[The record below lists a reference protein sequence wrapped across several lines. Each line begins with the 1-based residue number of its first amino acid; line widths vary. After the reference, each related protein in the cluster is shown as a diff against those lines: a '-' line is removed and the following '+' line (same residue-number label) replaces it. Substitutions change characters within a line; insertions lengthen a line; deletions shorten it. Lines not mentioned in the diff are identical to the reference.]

1 MLTTLTPVNQL
12 RKAKWSRPFC
22 FYNKDQ
28 IFDIKKVIFLILVR
42 KKE

>member
-1 MLTTLTPVNQL
+1 MLTALSPVNYV
-12 RKAKWSRPFC
+12 REAKCYGHFC

-28 IFDIKKVIFLILVR
+28 IFDIKKVIFFILVR

>member
-1 MLTTLTPVNQL
+1 MLTALSPVNYV
-12 RKAKWSRPFC
+12 REAKWSRPFC

-28 IFDIKKVIFLILVR
+28 IFDIKKVIFFILVR